1 VGAGAGTGL
10 RLARPELDGQWTVEG
25 GQRFLPH
32 PASDFEWRGAVDFY
46 GARKLGGDALV
57 GACAG
62 LERSDFASLYG
73 ATNPYD
79 DFAECFASYVHR
91 EMLGRPLFL
100 DVLAGG
106 QPVARLE
113 EFWDSPRSLEA
124 ALHGMHA
131 GR

>member
-1 VGAGAGTGL
+1 
-10 RLARPELDGQWTVEG
+10 
-25 GQRFLPH
+25 
-32 PASDFEWRGAVDFY
+32 VDFY
-46 GARKLGGDALV
+46 GKRKLGGDALV
-57 GACAG
+57 TACAG

-91 EMLGRPLFL
+91 EMLGQPLLL

-113 EFWDSPRSLEA
+113 GFWDSPRSLPKRRFMDCLLGVEEASAPA
-124 ALHGMHA
+124 ALA
-131 GR
+131 A